1 MRLLIVE
8 DDRKVAGFLEEGFQE
23 EGHAVTVAR
32 DGQEALDQARAAPF
46 DVILLDFM
54 LPRLSGPE
62 VLRTLR
68 GEGLGTPVLML
79 TARDDPRDVR
89 NALEAGADGYLT
101 KPFRFAELLDRVET
115 LIAGRRRTA

>member
-1 MRLLIVE
+1 MHLLIVE

-23 EGHAVTVAR
+23 EGYRVSVAR
-32 DGQEALDQARAAPF
+32 DGQDALDQARAEPF

-68 GEGLGTPVLML
+68 GEGYRGAILML

-89 NALEAGADGYLT
+89 TALEAGADAYVT
-101 KPFRFAELLDRVET
+101 KPFRFADLLDRIDT
-115 LIAGRRRTA
+115 LLAGRRLTA